1 VAAWIRSAI
10 LALHCFRT
18 KKMRFSPRKK
28 PGDRIDSEGV
38 RVTRIM
44 LVDHSGRNVEAKYGD
59 IVRVRN
65 TTSGKSANKEGTLVG
80 FTQHRTRVYLNFKLR
95 HFSDRNLEFVRPGE
109 VKESMNEEKDSS

>member
-1 VAAWIRSAI
+1 
-10 LALHCFRT
+10 
-18 KKMRFSPRKK
+18 MRFSPRKK
-28 PGDRIDSEGV
+28 PGDRMDSEGV

-65 TTSGKSANKEGTLVG
+65 TTSGKSANKEGMLVG
-80 FTQHRTRVYLNFKLR
+80 FMQHRTRVYLNFKLR

-109 VKESMNEEKDSS
+109 VKESINEEKDLS